1 MALVKYND
9 NSISAVTTTGLAE
22 GDLVPIKTLTASSS
36 STLSFVDGSDGV
48 VLDSTYPIYKFEFIN
63 IHPATGHTDF
73 SFQVDTGTNTNYNQT
88 MTTTYFR
95 AYNIEADTFAGLGY
109 QGGSDQAQGTGFQAI
124 ARPVSNE
131 NDASA
136 SGHLQIFNPSS
147 SVFVKHF
154 IARANN
160 SEYYS
165 GTPYSATNDCYVAGY
180 INTTTAITRVRFKMS
195 SGNIDSGT
203 IKLYGIKDS

>member
-1 MALVKYND
+1 MAINFANNSSLANITTLPA
-9 NSISAVTTTGLAE
+9 SISG
-22 GDLVPIKTLTASSS
+22 GGMTLISEQTASSS
-36 STLSFVDGSDGV
+36 ASLDFSM
-48 VLDSTYPIYKFEFIN
+48 DSTYDSYVFKFIN

-95 AYNIEADTFAGLGY
+95 AYHIEADTGAGLGY

-131 NDASA
+131 NDSSA
-136 SGHLQIFNPSS
+136 SGQLQIFNPSS

-154 IARANN
+154 IARVNN
-160 SEYYS
+160 NEYYS

-195 SGNIDSGT
+195 SGNIDDGI
-203 IKLYGIKDS
+203 IKMYGVA